1 MTYLIDTNVACE
13 PTSKSP
19 DQGVLDWLAARA
31 ADELFLSAITVAEVR
46 YGIEAAPEGARRR
59 ALERW
64 YSESIG
70 GRPDLV
76 LPIGLE
82 VADAWGRLRRRAE
95 REKRAMP
102 TMDAFIA
109 ATAEVYGLVLVT
121 RNVRDFDVWGG
132 PVLNP
137 LDRPPGGWALISRRH
152 WIQER

>member
-1 MTYLIDTNVACE
+1 MTYLIDTNVASE

-19 DQGVLDWLAARA
+19 DQGVMSWIAARTP
-31 ADELFLSAITVAEVR
+31 DELFLSAVTVAEVR
-46 YGIEAAPEGARRR
+46 YGIEAAPEGPRRR

-64 YSESIG
+64 FSDSIG

-95 REKRAMP
+95 RERRTIP
-102 TMDAFIA
+102 TLDAFIA

-121 RNVRDFDVWGG
+121 RNVKDFEVWGG
-132 PVLNP
+132 PVFNP
-137 LDRPPGGWALISRRH
+137 WTGLTAGGR
-152 WIQER
+152 